1 MVDKTLVFV
10 HLPKCGGTTLR
21 THLLGYF
28 DPARVLKVY
37 SDYDWI
43 CERVDALIDRGV
55 KLQYVYGHFF
65 YGIHQLLPTECAY
78 ITMLREPVV
87 RMASHYHDA
96 KRSRRSGAREQMA
109 RHCSLVEYA
118 GAWPWLGYSMVN
130 KLAGIDFRTESA
142 MRLWDR
148 PLDRALIDRAKR
160 NLVEAFDFFGLLERF
175 DDSMKLFQHTFG
187 WDMTNM
193 APRNVNR
200 ARPRRPEL
208 SAEEQQEMQR
218 ICAGDIELYEFAR
231 EKFAERLAAR
241 SAAAPRR
248 TLPVRARA
256 KSALRGSAGMEAS
269 EPARNIGIEGIGAAP
284 ANPGARRTPAWTRLT
299 AALRRCRGLFRAGQA
314 QAPPS
319 IPPAEEEEPG
329 RLRQASWALDRL
341 LDIAAE
347 DGSIRTV
354 LVIGAGAGHHAEVM
368 KAEGLAVTGID
379 SGQRG
384 YPLDFVGDY
393 LDYRPP
399 APFDAI
405 WACHVLQQV
414 RNPGLFLD
422 KVFADLRPDGVL
434 AITVP
439 PMRNEVRLTWPTQWN
454 AGLLLLNLI
463 HAGFDCRL
471 AEVATYRQNCSVV
484 VRKRSRADAA
494 RRGRDTLPRYL
505 PIPCEGPKFG
515 GRINPIDYGGSKYA
529 AKHRDATP

>member
-1 MVDKTLVFV
+1 MDKTLVFV

-21 THLLGYF
+21 SHLLRYF

-43 CERVDALIDRGV
+43 CERIDALLERGV

-65 YGIHQLLPTECAY
+65 YGIHELLPTECAC
-78 ITMLREPVV
+78 ITLLREPVA
-87 RMASHYHDA
+87 RMASHYYDA
-96 KRSRRSGAREQMA
+96 RRSRRSDAREQMA
-109 RHCSLVEYA
+109 RRCSLVEYA
-118 GAWPWLGYSMVN
+118 GARPWLGYSMVN

-142 MRLWDR
+142 MRLWHR
-148 PLDRALIDRAKR
+148 TLDRALIDRAKR
-160 NLVEAFDFFGLLERF
+160 NLVEGFEFFGLLERF
-175 DDSMKLFQHTFG
+175 DDSMRLLQHTFG

-208 SAEEQQEMQR
+208 SDEERQEMQR

-241 SAAAPRR
+241 SAPAPRR
-248 TLPVRARA
+248 TPVWA
-256 KSALRGSAGMEAS
+256 
-269 EPARNIGIEGIGAAP
+269 
-284 ANPGARRTPAWTRLT
+284 RLT
-299 AALRRCRGLFRAGQA
+299 GALRRRWGRVEAAQP
-314 QAPPS
+314 QAPRPD
-319 IPPAEEEEPG
+319 PPAEEPEVG
-329 RLRQASWALDRL
+329 GLRQASWALDRL

-384 YPLDFVGDY
+384 CPLDFVGDY

-405 WACHVLQQV
+405 WAAHVLQQV

-422 KVFADLRPDGVL
+422 KLFADLRPDGVL

-439 PMRNEVRLTWPTQWN
+439 PMKNQVRLTWPTQWN
-454 AGLLLLNLI
+454 VGLLLLNLI
-463 HAGFDCRL
+463 HAGFDCRK
-471 AEVATYRQNCSVV
+471 AEVATYRQNCSIV
-484 VRKRSRADAA
+484 VRKRPRADAA
-494 RRGRDTLPRYL
+494 GRGRDPLDRYL
-505 PIPCEGPKFG
+505 PIPCEGSKFD
-515 GRINPIDYGGSKYA
+515 GRINPIHYGGSKYA
-529 AKHRDATP
+529 AKHRDAIP